1 MIHNM
6 RRPVPALLVSPG
18 QREVLESVAR
28 SPSAPH
34 REVVR
39 ARALLMAADGL
50 ANTAIARALSVSPA
64 SVSGW
69 RARFA
74 EEGLVK
80 FAQVR
85 EGRGRK
91 KTIPQEKIDEI
102 VDLTLNYRPE
112 GETHWSCRTMAAAT
126 GVSKSTVQQ
135 VWSARGLKPHRVETF
150 KLSND
155 PKFEEKLVDVV
166 GLYLNPPEKAIV
178 LCADEKSSVQALD
191 RTQASLPMVKGRGQ
205 TMTHDY
211 KRHGTTTLFAALN
224 VLTGMIISQCM
235 PRHRHQEWLKFLKTI
250 DRQVPKDL
258 QIHLILDNYATH
270 KHKDVRKWLDKHP
283 RFHLHFTPTS
293 SSWLNLVERW
303 FRELT
308 DKALRRGVFHS
319 VPDLVASIQE
329 YIDTHNNDPRPY
341 VWTATAESILG
352 KVARG
357 RIALEKVS

>member
-1 MIHNM
+1 
-6 RRPVPALLVSPG
+6 
-18 QREVLESVAR
+18 
-28 SPSAPH
+28 
-34 REVVR
+34 
-39 ARALLMAADGL
+39 MAADGL
-50 ANTAIARALSVSPA
+50 ANAAIARALSVSPA

-102 VDLTLNYRPE
+102 VDLTLNYRPQ

-126 GVSKSTVQQ
+126 GVSKSTVQL

-250 DRQVPKDL
+250 DREVPTEL
-258 QIHLILDNYATH
+258 RIHLILDNYATH
-270 KHKDVRKWLDKHP
+270 VCP
-283 RFHLHFTPTS
+283 ES
-293 SSWLNLVERW
+293 EVI
-303 FRELT
+303 
-308 DKALRRGVFHS
+308 RR
-319 VPDLVASIQE
+319 
-329 YIDTHNNDPRPY
+329 
-341 VWTATAESILG
+341 
-352 KVARG
+352 
-357 RIALEKVS
+357 

>member
-1 MIHNM
+1 M
-6 RRPVPALLVSPG
+6 RQPVPALPVSAG

-28 SPSAPH
+28 SQSAPH

-39 ARALLMAADGL
+39 ARALLMAADGR
-50 ANTAIARALSVSPA
+50 ANTAIARALSVSPG

-74 EEGLVK
+74 EDGLVK

-91 KTIPQEKIDEI
+91 KTIPEEKIAEI
-102 VDLTLNYRPE
+102 VDLTLNHRPE

-126 GVSKSTVQQ
+126 GVSKSTVQRM
-135 VWSARGLKPHRVETF
+135 WSARGLKPHRVETF

-155 PKFEEKLVDVV
+155 PHFDEKLVDVV

-178 LCADEKSSVQALD
+178 LCVDEKSQVQALD
-191 RTQASLPMVKGRGQ
+191 RTQPAPADVKGRGG

-224 VLTGMIISQCM
+224 VLTGIVIGQCYASAPA
-235 PRHRHQEWLKFLKTI
+235 PRVA
-250 DRQVPKDL
+250 QVPQGHRRARCRSDL

-270 KHKDVRKWLDKHP
+270 NHADVRPVAGQAPPVPPALHPDHRLLAQPGRTLVPGTDRQSVAPRRVPLRPRPRRRHRGLPRRPQQRPQTLRLDRH
-283 RFHLHFTPTS
+283 
-293 SSWLNLVERW
+293 
-303 FRELT
+303 
-308 DKALRRGVFHS
+308 RRGNPGQS
-319 VPDLVASIQE
+319 
-329 YIDTHNNDPRPY
+329 R
-341 VWTATAESILG
+341 
-352 KVARG
+352 RG
-357 RIALEKVS
+357 RITLEKVS

>member
-50 ANTAIARALSVSPA
+50 ANTAIARAVSVSPA

-74 EEGLVK
+74 EDGLVK

-91 KTIPQEKIDEI
+91 KSIPQDTIDEI
-102 VDLTLNYRPE
+102 VNLTLNYRPQ

-126 GVSKSTVQQ
+126 GVSKTTVQQ

-166 GLYLNPPEKAIV
+166 GLYLNPPEKAMV

-191 RTQASLPMVKGRGQ
+191 RTQASLPMVKGRGE

-211 KRHGTTTLFAALN
+211 KRHGTTTLFAALD
-224 VLTGMIISQCM
+224 VHDHQPVHASAPASRMVEIPQDHRPAGAQGPADPPDPGQL
-235 PRHRHQEWLKFLKTI
+235 RHPPAR
-250 DRQVPKDL
+250 RSPQVAGQTPPVPP
-258 QIHLILDNYATH
+258 A
-270 KHKDVRKWLDKHP
+270 
-283 RFHLHFTPTS
+283 LH
-293 SSWLNLVERW
+293 
-303 FRELT
+303 
-308 DKALRRGVFHS
+308 
-319 VPDLVASIQE
+319 PDLV
-329 YIDTHNNDPRPY
+329 
-341 VWTATAESILG
+341 V
-352 KVARG
+352 VAQPG
-357 RIALEKVS
+357 RTL